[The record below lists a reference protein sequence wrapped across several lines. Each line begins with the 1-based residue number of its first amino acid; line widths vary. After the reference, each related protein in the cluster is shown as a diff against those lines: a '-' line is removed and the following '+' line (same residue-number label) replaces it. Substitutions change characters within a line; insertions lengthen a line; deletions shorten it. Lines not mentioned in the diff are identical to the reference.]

1 MRIGGTLLVAAA
13 LAMSGCG
20 DEYVTNSRADV
31 LLIVASINEG
41 SVLDSEVRYGTST
54 DQQFI
59 CEDEVPVQL
68 AVRNKNPNVET
79 PRVPGAVLITG
90 YEVRYFRSDGRSQEG
105 IDVPYRIAGKI
116 STSVDVGT
124 SGTSD
129 VIIEVVRRQAKL
141 EPPLSNIEQATIL
154 TMFAH
159 VTIYG
164 ETVSGD
170 RVEASG
176 DLQIDFAD
184 YLDSETSCPAA

>member
-1 MRIGGTLLVAAA
+1 MRIGGTLVLAAA

-20 DEYVTNSRADV
+20 DEYVTNSRASV
-31 LLIVASINEG
+31 LLIMASINEG
-41 SVLDSEVRYGTST
+41 SVLDSEVRYGSQT

-59 CEDEVPVQL
+59 CEDEVPVDL
-68 AVRNKNPNVET
+68 AVRNKNPNSES

-90 YEVRYFRSDGRSQEG
+90 YDVRYYRSDGRNQEG

-116 STSVDVGT
+116 SSVVDVAT
-124 SGTSD
+124 SGTAE

-141 EPPLSNIEQATIL
+141 EPPLSNIEQAAIL

-159 VTIYG
+159 ITIYG
-164 ETVSGD
+164 ETVSGE

-184 YLDSETSCPAA
+184 YLDSETTCPS

>member
-1 MRIGGTLLVAAA
+1 MRIGGTLVLAAA

-20 DEYVTNSRADV
+20 DEYVTNSRASV
-31 LLIVASINEG
+31 LLILASINEG
-41 SVLDSEVRYGTST
+41 SVLDSEVRYGSQG

-59 CEDEVPVQL
+59 CEDEVPVDL
-68 AVRNKNPNVET
+68 AVRNKNPNSES
-79 PRVPGAVLITG
+79 PRIPGAVLVTG
-90 YEVRYFRSDGRSQEG
+90 YDVRYYRSDGRNQEG

-116 STSVDVGT
+116 STAVDVAT
-124 SGTSD
+124 SGTVE

-141 EPPLSNIEQATIL
+141 EPPLSNIEQAAVL

-159 VTIYG
+159 ITIYG
-164 ETVSGD
+164 ETVSGE

-184 YLDSETSCPAA
+184 YLDSETTCPA